1 MAMDILNWL
10 NIKKINAIVDI
21 INDILH
27 NTIWNGGISVD
38 IAGLSMALAQTK
50 VMNDVSTAML
60 AKSMDTTEAISESM
74 IQMMEQSVTP
84 NLGTNIDIRL

>member
-1 MAMDILNWL
+1 M
-10 NIKKINAIVDI
+10 
-21 INDILH
+21 
-27 NTIWNGGISVD
+27 D

-50 VMNDVSTAML
+50 VMNDFSTAML

-84 NLGTNIDIRL
+84 NLGTNIDIRLQYLTKKQGCCKL

>member
-1 MAMDILNWL
+1 M

>member
-1 MAMDILNWL
+1 M
-10 NIKKINAIVDI
+10 
-21 INDILH
+21 
-27 NTIWNGGISVD
+27 D
-38 IAGLSMALAQTK
+38 IAGLSVALGQTK

-60 AKSMDTTEAISESM
+60 AKSMDTSEASSESM

>member
-1 MAMDILNWL
+1 M
-10 NIKKINAIVDI
+10 
-21 INDILH
+21 
-27 NTIWNGGISVD
+27 D
-38 IAGLSMALAQTK
+38 IAGLSVALGQTK

-60 AKSMDTTEAISESM
+60 AKSMDTSEAISESM

>member
-1 MAMDILNWL
+1 M
-10 NIKKINAIVDI
+10 
-21 INDILH
+21 
-27 NTIWNGGISVD
+27 D